1 MRADAIARELFAGE
15 VSSAWVLRHAP
26 HRLKLGHSTVLFY
39 RQDIEQWIESLRD
52 QS

>member
-15 VSSAWVLRHAP
+15 VSAAWVLRRAP

-39 RQDIEQWIESLRD
+39 REDIEEWIESMRED
-52 QS
+52 R